1 VDHAVES
8 YCSPLANPAT
18 EPSSLQGLRLL
29 ARSLP
34 AIKLSPEDLTTRL
47 EAQFGMWQSI
57 AASAAGVSTGA
68 SHGIGYVLGGSYG
81 VAHGHTSC
89 VMLPAVLRW
98 NSAVN
103 AERQRALAE
112 AMGQPDRDAADLVAE
127 LIQSLGQPGSLREVK
142 IKRGD
147 FDDIATRAL
156 TYAPVQKN
164 PRPIR
169 TKEDVLEILD
179 LAW

>member
-1 VDHAVES
+1 
-8 YCSPLANPAT
+8 
-18 EPSSLQGLRLL
+18 
-29 ARSLP
+29 
-34 AIKLSPEDLTTRL
+34 
-47 EAQFGMWQSI
+47 
-57 AASAAGVSTGA
+57 
-68 SHGIGYVLGGSYG
+68 
-81 VAHGHTSC
+81 
-89 VMLPAVLRW
+89 MLPAVLRW